1 MLQISAALSL
11 SYTCAGIKSAGST
24 APYILRLNAPAAV
37 ARYFLRTD
45 VTTLPA
51 YKIFNIL
58 THRSGGNKACMSGL
72 AIGTITAYTNTNPTL
87 NNAVRINLYVNPKN
101 ESGKAVF
108 VAVPRSRSQPSC
120 ITTNAGRSAPTA
132 NIKLMANNAEYANTC
147 ATLKSVAV
155 RMIPGRYVAVVFAT
169 SSAIVPRV
177 TVARRPARESPTPGE
192 RCGITPSRTF
202 ARDIVDDDAGVAA
215 RRDAVATVNAPGDD
229 DRDED
234 ARFDVDARVGAHT
247 GARNA
252 NMARVGVGL

>member
-1 MLQISAALSL
+1 
-11 SYTCAGIKSAGST
+11 
-24 APYILRLNAPAAV
+24 
-37 ARYFLRTD
+37 
-45 VTTLPA
+45 
-51 YKIFNIL
+51 
-58 THRSGGNKACMSGL
+58 MSGL

-87 NNAVRINLYVNPKN
+87 NNAVRNNLYVNPKN

-108 VAVPRSRSQPSC
+108 VAGPRSRSQPSC

-155 RMIPGRYVAVVFAT
+155 RMILGRYVAVVFAT

-192 RCGITPSRTF
+192 RCGIISSRTF
-202 ARDIVDDDAGVAA
+202 ARDIPRRVDDDTGVAA
-215 RRDAVATVNAPGDD
+215 RRDAVVTVNAPGDD

-252 NMARVGVGL
+252 NMARVGVSL